1 MFHSLIYLYSFSL
14 VYVYS
19 SCILYILQTF
29 FSIFLIYILFFILF
43 FQSFFSFH
51 LINLLSYI
59 SSFNLHIP
67 FIYPSFLFHLFLFL
81 LFSHLWSFLL
91 TSSILMLSPS
101 NILSLPIF
109 FSFQLINLLFTYMF
123 FIYSLPPSP
132 PPSFL
137 NIKLNSL
144 FLIFSSF
151 THIIFPLL
159 PTSLFHFHEIP
170 SRLTWTIPPLPSTP
184 SFIPFRLFP
193 LPYVIAFLPLLVSTP
208 RFISLPFRLPTSSP
222 PTSSSINAS
231 ALSLAPLHPTSRSTL
246 STI

>member
-1 MFHSLIYLYSFSL
+1 
-14 VYVYS
+14 
-19 SCILYILQTF
+19 
-29 FSIFLIYILFFILF
+29 
-43 FQSFFSFH
+43 
-51 LINLLSYI
+51 
-59 SSFNLHIP
+59 
-67 FIYPSFLFHLFLFL
+67 
-81 LFSHLWSFLL
+81 
-91 TSSILMLSPS
+91 MLSPS

>member
-1 MFHSLIYLYSFSL
+1 M
-14 VYVYS
+14 
-19 SCILYILQTF
+19 LYILQTF

-43 FQSFFSFH
+43 FQSSFSFH
-51 LINLLSYI
+51 IINLFSYMFFI
-59 SSFNLHIP
+59 QLTYSLHIP
-67 FIYPSFLFHLFLFL
+67 FISIPSFSIPT
-81 LFSHLWSFLL
+81 FSHLWSFLL

-123 FIYSLPPSP
+123 FIYSLPSSP

-170 SRLTWTIPPLPSTP
+170 SRLTWTIPPFYAIFHPFSSIPLTLRHRFPPPSRFHASLHFSSFSP
-184 SFIPFRLFP
+184 SYLFSAYFFVHQRVSPFSR
-193 LPYVIAFLPLLVSTP
+193 
-208 RFISLPFRLPTSSP
+208 TSSP
-222 PTSSSINAS
+222 NLT
-231 ALSLAPLHPTSRSTL
+231 LHPLHNISTSL
-246 STI
+246 SR

>member
-1 MFHSLIYLYSFSL
+1 M
-14 VYVYS
+14 
-19 SCILYILQTF
+19 
-29 FSIFLIYILFFILF
+29 
-43 FQSFFSFH
+43 
-51 LINLLSYI
+51 SYI

-123 FIYSLPPSP
+123 FIYSLPSSP